1 MPENLLTARQVED
14 SFGFARTTLLRWEA
28 DGKIK
33 PARTPGGQRR
43 YDRKDIE
50 RALAGTA
57 SPSAVAAPERPRWN
71 ELGESGYS
79 RWLEDREEP
88 LRELAMGSVSRWKL
102 LREMRLND
110 PVIYATF
117 FAIESSLKQATWR
130 VAPAS
135 ESEAD
140 KECAEFI
147 ETCLHDMSQPWIDV
161 LDHILLMLEQGV
173 SPMEIVYKRRLG
185 PNPPSYTDDPAES
198 AYSDGRIG
206 WRKWASR
213 PVETL
218 TSGDEFVMDE
228 KGSIQ
233 GINQWTEKGS
243 KFIPIERL
251 LIFRTTVVP
260 ANTPWGRALTL
271 DTEIPTPD
279 GWTTMREIKA
289 GDKVYGSDG
298 KIRYVTWKSPVWQNR
313 PVYKLTFSNGQTV
326 IADENHL
333 WKVTTNNDRCLAK
346 PERTLT
352 TKAIYEWFAS
362 SKNPSK
368 ICFSF
373 GKSPVIDGQIMALP
387 LDPYILGY
395 WLGDGY
401 NASSNFGVC
410 EKDFENFRVHCES
423 AGYEVSYDGKI
434 DAYVKDIKSILRR
447 LNLFGN
453 KHIPQPYLRANPEQR
468 LALLQGLMDTDG
480 YTHQTDSSVFTNTN
494 ELLVSQ
500 VEELVSSLGII
511 RRTTH
516 KRVDDR
522 ERFIDGRRIRM
533 NKPLYS
539 VAFKSYLPIHRL
551 QRKLINQT
559 PPTFPRT
566 QEHILAKIEYL
577 SEPMDTACIE
587 VDAPDHMFLVTR
599 SMIPTHNSI
608 HRGMYTSWY
617 MKRNFQEIEGIGVER
632 DLAGVPVVYLGND
645 CTTSGPYS
653 DFELAK
659 DLVVNLRKDEQAGI
673 VIPHPKMGAGAA
685 EGQGMLIELLSA
697 GGARAHDIGAIVE
710 RYDRRMALSVLT
722 QFIMLGLDRTGS
734 YALSRNQNDLFV
746 LAISAWLQKIADVIN
761 RIAIPRLVRY
771 NVFPDITGMP
781 KIQPSEVGIPDLEA
795 VANFVNQL
803 VGREVIQPDPELE
816 RHLRQMARLPERKVT
831 EGTDA
836 TPVKPKHDA
845 MDTALVLRRV
855 LLALKELPT
864 YEGLTDEQLIAML
877 DPLLSQ
883 LKLAIEAETGQTIAV
898 PDTDLLAD
906 NANSPNITAR
916 TNAAR
921 NGSDDVVTADA
932 DSAADDEQRRPVNRQ
947 RAVR

>member
-57 SPSAVAAPERPRWN
+57 VGAAVAAPERPRWN

-140 KECAEFI
+140 KECAAFI
-147 ETCLHDMSQPWIDV
+147 ETCLHDLSIPWADT
-161 LDHILLMLEQGV
+161 LDHILLMLEQGTT
-173 SPMEIVYKRRLG
+173 SLEIVYKRRLG
-185 PNPPSYTDDPAES
+185 PEPPNYCDDPAPS
-198 AYSDGRIG
+198 AYSDGKIG
-206 WRKWASR
+206 WRKWAPR
-213 PVETL
+213 PIETL
-218 TSGDEFVMDE
+218 VSGDEFVMDD
-228 KGSIQ
+228 KGGIQ
-233 GINQWTEKGS
+233 GINQWTDKGPR
-243 KFIPIERL
+243 FIPIERL
-251 LIFRTTVVP
+251 LLFRTTVVP
-260 ANTPWGRALTL
+260 AGTPWGR
-271 DTEIPTPD
+271 P
-279 GWTTMREIKA
+279 
-289 GDKVYGSDG
+289 
-298 KIRYVTWKSPVWQNR
+298 
-313 PVYKLTFSNGQTV
+313 
-326 IADENHL
+326 
-333 WKVTTNNDRCLAK
+333 
-346 PERTLT
+346 
-352 TKAIYEWFAS
+352 
-362 SKNPSK
+362 
-368 ICFSF
+368 
-373 GKSPVIDGQIMALP
+373 
-387 LDPYILGY
+387 
-395 WLGDGY
+395 
-401 NASSNFGVC
+401 
-410 EKDFENFRVHCES
+410 
-423 AGYEVSYDGKI
+423 
-434 DAYVKDIKSILRR
+434 
-447 LNLFGN
+447 
-453 KHIPQPYLRANPEQR
+453 
-468 LALLQGLMDTDG
+468 
-480 YTHQTDSSVFTNTN
+480 
-494 ELLVSQ
+494 
-500 VEELVSSLGII
+500 
-511 RRTTH
+511 
-516 KRVDDR
+516 
-522 ERFIDGRRIRM
+522 
-533 NKPLYS
+533 
-539 VAFKSYLPIHRL
+539 
-551 QRKLINQT
+551 
-559 PPTFPRT
+559 
-566 QEHILAKIEYL
+566 
-577 SEPMDTACIE
+577 
-587 VDAPDHMFLVTR
+587 
-599 SMIPTHNSI
+599 I

-685 EGQGMLIELLSA
+685 EGQGMLVELLSA

-710 RYDRRMALSVLT
+710 RYDKRMALSVLT

-831 EGTDA
+831 EGVDA

-883 LKLAIEAETGQTIAV
+883 LKLAIEAETGLTIAV

-906 NANSPNITAR
+906 N
-916 TNAAR
+916 
-921 NGSDDVVTADA
+921 
-932 DSAADDEQRRPVNRQ
+932 
-947 RAVR
+947 

>member
-1 MPENLLTARQVED
+1 
-14 SFGFARTTLLRWEA
+14 
-28 DGKIK
+28 
-33 PARTPGGQRR
+33 
-43 YDRKDIE
+43 
-50 RALAGTA
+50 
-57 SPSAVAAPERPRWN
+57 
-71 ELGESGYS
+71 
-79 RWLEDREEP
+79 
-88 LRELAMGSVSRWKL
+88 
-102 LREMRLND
+102 MRLND

-147 ETCLHDMSQPWIDV
+147 ETCLHDQSFPWADT
-161 LDHILLMLEQGV
+161 LDHILLMLEQGTTAL
-173 SPMEIVYKRRLG
+173 EIVYKRRLG
-185 PNPPSYTDDPAES
+185 PEPPSYCDDPAPS
-198 AYSDGRIG
+198 AYSDGKIG
-206 WRKWASR
+206 WRKWAPR

-218 TSGDEFVMDE
+218 VSGDEFVMDD
-228 KGSIQ
+228 KGGIQ
-233 GINQWTEKGS
+233 GINQWTDKGPR
-243 KFIPIERL
+243 FIPIERL
-251 LIFRTTVVP
+251 LLFRTTVVP
-260 ANTPWGRALTL
+260 AGTPWGR
-271 DTEIPTPD
+271 P
-279 GWTTMREIKA
+279 
-289 GDKVYGSDG
+289 
-298 KIRYVTWKSPVWQNR
+298 
-313 PVYKLTFSNGQTV
+313 
-326 IADENHL
+326 
-333 WKVTTNNDRCLAK
+333 
-346 PERTLT
+346 
-352 TKAIYEWFAS
+352 
-362 SKNPSK
+362 
-368 ICFSF
+368 
-373 GKSPVIDGQIMALP
+373 
-387 LDPYILGY
+387 
-395 WLGDGY
+395 
-401 NASSNFGVC
+401 
-410 EKDFENFRVHCES
+410 
-423 AGYEVSYDGKI
+423 
-434 DAYVKDIKSILRR
+434 
-447 LNLFGN
+447 
-453 KHIPQPYLRANPEQR
+453 
-468 LALLQGLMDTDG
+468 
-480 YTHQTDSSVFTNTN
+480 
-494 ELLVSQ
+494 
-500 VEELVSSLGII
+500 
-511 RRTTH
+511 
-516 KRVDDR
+516 
-522 ERFIDGRRIRM
+522 
-533 NKPLYS
+533 
-539 VAFKSYLPIHRL
+539 
-551 QRKLINQT
+551 
-559 PPTFPRT
+559 
-566 QEHILAKIEYL
+566 
-577 SEPMDTACIE
+577 
-587 VDAPDHMFLVTR
+587 
-599 SMIPTHNSI
+599 I

-722 QFIMLGLDRTGS
+722 QFIMLGLDRIGS

-831 EGTDA
+831 EGADA

-883 LKLAIEAETGQTIAV
+883 LKLAIEAETGLTIAV

-906 NANSPNITAR
+906 NADSPNITAR
-916 TNAAR
+916 TNTAR

-947 RAVR
+947 RTVR